1 MRTRKF
7 HQSGQQNAKNGS
19 KINTVAYLIT
29 ILSFIFSLIYVSVR
43 ASLDTQYRAQSE
55 YKLIIF
61 QSLFGILCVNLPTL
75 LTRKLRLTI
84 PNLFASLYAIFLWCA
99 IFLGEFLLFYDK
111 LAHFD
116 DLLHLVSSMM
126 LGLLGFSVID
136 ILGDARSRI
145 LRISPG
151 LEAFFAVCFA
161 VFIGTLWEIYEFTFD
176 GLLGLNMQK
185 FRTPTADGFTDLV
198 GRMAL
203 TDTMTD
209 LIIDLLGALS
219 VAVFGYATL
228 KTRRPWLSHFKVT
241 PKAPQ
246 NHSPSTIPYH
256 TTAHQHKSAI
266 QQQSHSAPKQQ
277 NHSTPTEQNHP
288 QPKQQNH
295 SATRHQ
301 QS

>member
-7 HQSGQQNAKNGS
+7 HQSARQNAKNSS
-19 KINTVAYLIT
+19 KIKTVAYLIT

-246 NHSPSTIPYH
+246 NHSPSKIPYH
-256 TTAHQHKSAI
+256 PTSHQHKSEI
-266 QQQSHSAPKQQ
+266 QQQSKSLPQQQDNGITQQQ
-277 NHSTPTEQNHP
+277 NHKTPAKPNHTE
-288 QPKQQNH
+288 
-295 SATRHQ
+295 TL
-301 QS
+301 

>member
-1 MRTRKF
+1 MKKYIKSKASDSR
-7 HQSGQQNAKNGS
+7 NGA

-29 ILSFIFSLIYVSVR
+29 ILSFIFSVIYVSLR
-43 ASLDTQYRAQSE
+43 ASLDTEYRSQSE

-61 QSLFGILCVNLPTL
+61 QSLFGILCVNLPTI
-75 LTRKLRLTI
+75 LTRKLRLRI
-84 PNLFASLYAIFLWCA
+84 PNLFAALYAVFLWCA

-136 ILGDARSRI
+136 VLGDERSRI

-185 FRTPTADGFTDLV
+185 FRVPTAEGFTELV
-198 GRMAL
+198 GRSAL

-219 VAVFGYATL
+219 VAIFGYATL
-228 KTRRPWLSHFKVT
+228 KHRRPWLSHFKVT
-241 PKAPQ
+241 PCPAPQ
-246 NHSPSTIPYH
+246 SKNRGHRAESNC
-256 TTAHQHKSAI
+256 K
-266 QQQSHSAPKQQ
+266 
-277 NHSTPTEQNHP
+277 
-288 QPKQQNH
+288 
-295 SATRHQ
+295 
-301 QS
+301 